1 MLHPKHLPRL
11 GLLLLALILVALIA
25 APRGA
30 GRAQD
35 FGVSVTPNRDEIYVR
50 IAPTLGQ
57 EVIGALRWGEV
68 APVTGRTGN
77 RQWYRINFHGQEGW
91 VGAEV
96 VTVMGNPEGLPL
108 GAPAVAPFDLGDGPR
123 AGPSGAT
130 GPASIRLPES
140 GIRFR
145 AGPSEAYFMINN
157 VPRYEVLSVTGRSP
171 DGNWLQVNYR
181 GVLGWIGNLGPT
193 FIEWQ
198 RGDVSLVPEWGVVAD
213 GPPVNQP
220 VIGPYATRDAIMTA
234 MLLHIERSVHQL
246 DLISG
251 VWSTIERGGTRVCS
265 FGIGEPQP
273 YIPRETDLNAYPE
286 LDAVIAA
293 LNQGLEETGRAIQAW
308 ELWCDLQAQQINDQ
322 SLLLTGLQAVHNAR
336 TGYDSARDQ
345 IWGLGLVPTATPL
358 PPALTPAVPVA
369 TTTAGASQPDLMAFG
384 LVGNRVVFTPQF
396 THPELGCAWQGLG
409 GQITGL
415 NGEPLVGYTV
425 RVEGITD
432 PSLVLTTVS
441 GGETAYGPSGWE
453 IKVTDGPNTFVYRV
467 TLYQNNRRVSDPKL
481 VSFPG
486 DCNRNLAVMNF
497 NQLTPLE

>member
-1 MLHPKHLPRL
+1 MRSP
-11 GLLLLALILVALIA
+11 
-25 APRGA
+25 
-30 GRAQD
+30 
-35 FGVSVTPNRDEIYVR
+35 
-50 IAPTLGQ
+50 
-57 EVIGALRWGEV
+57 
-68 APVTGRTGN
+68 
-77 RQWYRINFHGQEGW
+77 
-91 VGAEV
+91 
-96 VTVMGNPEGLPL
+96 
-108 GAPAVAPFDLGDGPR
+108 
-123 AGPSGAT
+123 
-130 GPASIRLPES
+130 GPADQ
-140 GIRFR
+140 
-145 AGPSEAYFMINN
+145 
-157 VPRYEVLSVTGRSP
+157 RS
-171 DGNWLQVNYR
+171 
-181 GVLGWIGNLGPT
+181 
-193 FIEWQ
+193 
-198 RGDVSLVPEWGVVAD
+198 
-213 GPPVNQP
+213 
-220 VIGPYATRDAIMTA
+220 
-234 MLLHIERSVHQL
+234 
-246 DLISG
+246 
-251 VWSTIERGGTRVCS
+251 
-265 FGIGEPQP
+265 
-273 YIPRETDLNAYPE
+273 
-286 LDAVIAA
+286 
-293 LNQGLEETGRAIQAW
+293 
-308 ELWCDLQAQQINDQ
+308 

-336 TGYDSARDQ
+336 TGYDSARSQ
-345 IWGLGLVPTATPL
+345 IFGLGLVPTATPL